1 MSAMRVSAC
10 GHGLAA
16 CLLAAWF
23 ALGAVAA
30 DAQTDIVASALFEGR
45 ALLAIDGAQ
54 RMLRVGETSPE
65 GVKLL
70 AANAREAAVEVRG
83 RRITLAPG
91 RGGTGGFVAPAR
103 HEVAI
108 ARSERHQYAVPA
120 TVNGRQTRM
129 LVDTGASVIAM
140 NSREAR
146 RLGIDYRLYG
156 TASSVQTAAGVVPA
170 WSVLLDRVEVSGIAV
185 RNVAAAV
192 IEGDYPTDVLL
203 GMSWLGRVT
212 LREADGVLY
221 LGEK

>member
-1 MSAMRVSAC
+1 MTRWSAVSDNGRV
-10 GHGLAA
+10 
-16 CLLAAWF
+16 
-23 ALGAVAA
+23 
-30 DAQTDIVASALFEGR
+30 R
-45 ALLAIDGAQ
+45 
-54 RMLRVGETSPE
+54 
-65 GVKLL
+65 
-70 AANAREAAVEVRG
+70 RG
-83 RRITLAPG
+83 TLAPG
-91 RGGTGGFVAPAR
+91 RSGTGGFVAPAR
-103 HEVAI
+103 REVAI

-146 RLGIDYRLYG
+146 RLGIDYRLHG
-156 TASSVQTAAGVVPA
+156 TTSSVQTAAGVVPA
-170 WSVLLDRVEVSGIAV
+170 WSVLLDRVEVSGIVV

-192 IEGDYPTDVLL
+192 IEGDYPADVLL